1 MPKNLRTK
9 RYCVTGIELR
19 QRYNTITKEQ
29 EQ

>member
-1 MPKNLRTK
+1 MPKSQRTK
-9 RYCVTGIELR
+9 RYCVTGFDLR